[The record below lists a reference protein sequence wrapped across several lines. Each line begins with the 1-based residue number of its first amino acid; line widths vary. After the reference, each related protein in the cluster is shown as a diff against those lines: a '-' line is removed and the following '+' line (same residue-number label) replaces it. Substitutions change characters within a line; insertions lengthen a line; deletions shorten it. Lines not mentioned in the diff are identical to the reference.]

1 MSFFQ
6 SVYAQNFS
14 AGEKEALLNA
24 LNIIQTDEQTQK
36 EKTITRAEFCYYVVC
51 LFDMEQYAETFSGE
65 TVFSDVSEKTAYY
78 PYIGYAKQQG
88 IISGEADGKFNPNT
102 PITIGQ
108 SYTMLLNGAGYR
120 FFTMAGGGYLDG
132 YSQLATQLGLNENIK
147 KGVEDTLTYE
157 DCIQILYNSLFINP
171 VSAMQI
177 GEKIHFESDSEN
189 ILNGIYGIYRGTGVI
204 SAANGVSSTDSAY
217 KAENEIKIGTQTFTT
232 SLQDANLYVGYNVI
246 YYYYLEKNEICLVI
260 PYKNDELVL
269 DASQLLKEDEG
280 FSAEKLVY
288 ENENGRV
295 QTARFSSKGNVI
307 YNEEAYPDY
316 NADTFKIQNGKI
328 RLIDSDKNGTYE
340 TAVIQEYENIIVKYL
355 SKLTYTIQGE
365 YGEELQLADS
375 EFLIYGADGAWYE
388 FLDISV
394 GDVLSIYQSKSGAK
408 ITIYASNAKLYGQI
422 QQLNLG
428 QDDPYIIVDDKQ
440 YIFDEKFK
448 KQDEFKSIT
457 MDHTA
462 GFYLDQN
469 GKIAGIIDDGYREY
483 YYGYVVGAYFM
494 DDDEN
499 GGQIKVFNH
508 EGEFERLNFNK
519 KVKIE
524 LDGMFRNRTPAE
536 VVQMILDNGKYMLIR
551 YKKNEQGAVS
561 QVELAKNNLGTNK
574 NKDEFSFDAKL
585 ENAEYRENI
594 LGSQYLISDAETIIF
609 GIPDLTNGI
618 NEKQF
623 TVGNN
628 FEVNNRYDVEIYD
641 ANETMTAAVIIT
653 RPMEGNINYDINMT
667 VVDRVEVA
675 LNEEEEIV
683 NVLYGYREG
692 LYVSYEIDPNFMNE
706 TVESL
711 QTGDAVQ
718 LNFNASGQI
727 SNIRVLLKTQQQ
739 KTLFEK
745 PMDGDYTGAKL
756 YVQYG
761 IADVVKSQS
770 GENRI
775 VVSSDGGK
783 TLRPNYAN
791 TAFVYLYDTL
801 RGRVFVVTFND
812 IKSSTSPGKFNGDK
826 VFVNKRWDSV
836 KDILIVR

>member
-1 MSFFQ
+1 M
-6 SVYAQNFS
+6 
-14 AGEKEALLNA
+14 
-24 LNIIQTDEQTQK
+24 
-36 EKTITRAEFCYYVVC
+36 
-51 LFDMEQYAETFSGE
+51 
-65 TVFSDVSEKTAYY
+65 
-78 PYIGYAKQQG
+78 
-88 IISGEADGKFNPNT
+88 
-102 PITIGQ
+102 
-108 SYTMLLNGAGYR
+108 
-120 FFTMAGGGYLDG
+120 
-132 YSQLATQLGLNENIK
+132 
-147 KGVEDTLTYE
+147 
-157 DCIQILYNSLFINP
+157 
-171 VSAMQI
+171 
-177 GEKIHFESDSEN
+177 
-189 ILNGIYGIYRGTGVI
+189 
-204 SAANGVSSTDSAY
+204 
-217 KAENEIKIGTQTFTT
+217 
-232 SLQDANLYVGYNVI
+232 
-246 YYYYLEKNEICLVI
+246 
-260 PYKNDELVL
+260 
-269 DASQLLKEDEG
+269 
-280 FSAEKLVY
+280 
-288 ENENGRV
+288 
-295 QTARFSSKGNVI
+295 
-307 YNEEAYPDY
+307 
-316 NADTFKIQNGKI
+316 
-328 RLIDSDKNGTYE
+328 
-340 TAVIQEYENIIVKYL
+340 
-355 SKLTYTIQGE
+355 
-365 YGEELQLADS
+365 
-375 EFLIYGADGAWYE
+375 
-388 FLDISV
+388 
-394 GDVLSIYQSKSGAK
+394 
-408 ITIYASNAKLYGQI
+408 
-422 QQLNLG
+422 
-428 QDDPYIIVDDKQ
+428 
-440 YIFDEKFK
+440 
-448 KQDEFKSIT
+448 
-457 MDHTA
+457 
-462 GFYLDQN
+462 
-469 GKIAGIIDDGYREY
+469 
-483 YYGYVVGAYFM
+483 
-494 DDDEN
+494 
-499 GGQIKVFNH
+499 
-508 EGEFERLNFNK
+508 
-519 KVKIE
+519 
-524 LDGMFRNRTPAE
+524 
-536 VVQMILDNGKYMLIR
+536 
-551 YKKNEQGAVS
+551 
-561 QVELAKNNLGTNK
+561 GTNK

-826 VFVNKRWDSV
+826 VYGIQLRIF
-836 KDILIVR
+836 